1 MTRCTMTTTS
11 MARRPPPPPTW
22 RRRLPLPPIAAALGP
37 APPPRRHRR
46 LRRLR
51 RLQRLPPPHHRPAR
65 CRAVTQVTPTT
76 RGPVPSSAASQ
87 LGTAIVASASPP
99 KVRATHVVA
108 LLGTSRSRGLWVPS
122 PLPPIA
128 AALGPAPPPVLPP
141 PRLRL
146 RRLRRLP
153 PPVLPPPRLRLR
165 RLLFALLSHS
175 LWSLVACPTL
185 PAAYT
190 ACYLLPCCLLL
201 APAVCCL
208 PLSLCLLPTTT
219 CLLPCCLLLL
229 SLLRLLRAWLHL
241 LYHPR
246 IRVLRP
252 PIEHLLYHPRVRV
265 LRPPIEHPLSMPTRL
280 PAWPGGAGGT
290 LSGIPLGG

>member
-1 MTRCTMTTTS
+1 MLLIITPYKVTAYPQRI
-11 MARRPPPPPTW
+11 RRPLL
-22 RRRLPLPPIAAALGP
+22 LPLSTRIYRPISLSQP
-37 APPPRRHRR
+37 TSQPTRQPTSQPTSQPISQPTLAPPP
-46 LRRLR
+46 
-51 RLQRLPPPHHRPAR
+51 
-65 CRAVTQVTPTT
+65 
-76 RGPVPSSAASQ
+76 SSF
-87 LGTAIVASASPP
+87 
-99 KVRATHVVA
+99 
-108 LLGTSRSRGLWVPS
+108 
-122 PLPPIA
+122 
-128 AALGPAPPPVLPP
+128 
-141 PRLRL
+141 
-146 RRLRRLP
+146 
-153 PPVLPPPRLRLR
+153 
-165 RLLFALLSHS
+165 LFALLSHS

-265 LRPPIEHPLSMPTRL
+265 LRPRIEHPLSMPTRL

>member
-1 MTRCTMTTTS
+1 M
-11 MARRPPPPPTW
+11 
-22 RRRLPLPPIAAALGP
+22 
-37 APPPRRHRR
+37 
-46 LRRLR
+46 
-51 RLQRLPPPHHRPAR
+51 
-65 CRAVTQVTPTT
+65 
-76 RGPVPSSAASQ
+76 PSYAASQ
-87 LGTAIVASASPP
+87 FGTAVVASASPP

-128 AALGPAPPPVLPP
+128 AALGPA
-141 PRLRL
+141 
-146 RRLRRLP
+146 P

-252 PIEHLLYHPRVRV
+252 PIEH
-265 LRPPIEHPLSMPTRL
+265 PLSMPTRL